1 MLFSFNNKK
10 KQEPAGP
17 EDAQDRMAA
26 SIVRHCIR
34 WQSKWAAWMQHR
46 AERFSGRGK
55 VVVLSLFCLLA
66 GGYSSFLAM
75 SSSSGKPPP
84 LARIEQ
90 KKDVHPHPPGGEI
103 SHAPVV
109 ITKDEYRKTQRFRQY
124 LDSLDQTPSGEKLL
138 DSLMANRPG
147 LLDSVLLLENLYQS
161 QIKNKP

>member
-34 WQSKWAAWMQHR
+34 WQLKWAAWMQHK
-46 AERFSGRGK
+46 AERLSGKGK
-55 VVVLSLFCLLA
+55 AVVLSLFCLLA
-66 GGYSSFLAM
+66 GGYSSFLAI

-84 LARIEQ
+84 LAHIEQ
-90 KKDVHPHPPGGEI
+90 TKDVHPPGDGF

-124 LDSLDQTPSGEKLL
+124 LDSLDQTPSGGKLL

-147 LLDSVLLLENLYQS
+147 LLDSVLLFENLYQS

>member
-1 MLFSFNNKK
+1 
-10 KQEPAGP
+10 
-17 EDAQDRMAA
+17 MAA
-26 SIVRHCIR
+26 NIVRHCIR
-34 WQSKWAAWMQHR
+34 WQSKWAAWMQRR
-46 AERFSGRGK
+46 AERLSGRGK
-55 VVVLSLFCLLA
+55 AVVLSLFCLLA
-66 GGYSSFLAM
+66 GGYCSFLAM

-90 KKDVHPHPPGGEI
+90 TIGVHPPGGEI

-109 ITKDEYRKTQRFRQY
+109 ITKDEYRKTQRFRQH

-147 LLDSVLLLENLYQS
+147 LLDSVLLLENLYQF